1 MIDYSIIDLTNQDHL
16 KILIREFFNML
27 NNVQWLL
34 FILVILLGVLFGV
47 FIIKFLFG
55 GKLK

>member
-1 MIDYSIIDLTNQDHL
+1 MIDYTIIDLTNQDHL

-34 FILVILLGVLFGV
+34 LILVILLGVLFGV
-47 FIIKFLFG
+47 FIIKFIFG